1 MTDNVW
7 DAFNEWGYSCQPD
20 CTVMDCDHINCDL
33 KLESQ
38 LNSSLAEFFIE
49 FKHKKCDPFGASDK
63 LAPNDTSLYSDDLLM
78 KMVEGPVSKVA
89 GQITAYATLLLGNQY
104 RTHTFLV
111 LIVKDFARL
120 LRWDCGGAV
129 VTD

>member
-1 MTDNVW
+1 
-7 DAFNEWGYSCQPD
+7 
-20 CTVMDCDHINCDL
+20 MDRDHINHDP

-63 LAPNDTSLYSDDLLM
+63 PAPNDTSLYSDDLLM
-78 KMVEGPVSKVA
+78 EMVEGLVSEVA

-104 RTHTFLV
+104 HTHTFLV

-120 LRWDCGGAV
+120 L
-129 VTD
+129 